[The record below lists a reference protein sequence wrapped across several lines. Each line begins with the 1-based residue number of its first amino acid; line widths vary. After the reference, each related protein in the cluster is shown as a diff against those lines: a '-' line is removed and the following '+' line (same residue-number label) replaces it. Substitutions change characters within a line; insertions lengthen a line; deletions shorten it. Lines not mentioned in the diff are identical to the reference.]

1 MIFSKKSPGLSPD
14 SIGDHLRLLVESSPE
29 GMVICDTEDRV
40 VFANPEFCR
49 MFGWDRQEVE
59 GKYINDIVAA
69 SVDIMDE
76 ASGVSST
83 VLSTPHVIPDTW
95 RTGKNGKRI
104 PVSLLAGPIIDGD
117 KAVGIYGIY
126 RDTSAKKRAEEQLNR
141 EKSFFENLFENAPE
155 AIVLCDRQER
165 VIKANRAFVK
175 LFGFSME
182 EMEGKDLNL
191 FVAQDPELFREAK
204 NIDAMAW
211 SGGEPLSVDTWRTR
225 KDGTKIP
232 VKVLQFPF
240 RVDQD
245 TLLDYTIYR
254 DRSKEIESEDAALQE
269 KTLFEKLFRSS
280 PYAITLENT
289 GGIILKANDAFYEM
303 FGYSTTDEIIG
314 KDVNTIVAQDRELR
328 EEALGM
334 DALFWSGRNIDQEVV
349 RQKKDGTRIHLAMKQ
364 THFRLPDGTL
374 LDYVIYRDI
383 EDRIKAEQ
391 ELRES
396 EKRYAAIVE
405 EQAEMVCRFLPGGE
419 VTFVNDSFC
428 FFFGISREQVISGPL
443 SLVLGSAN
451 GDLLESGPQRPSRED
466 PAAFIEHPF
475 TLPSGRQR
483 WLRWSRR
490 GIFSD
495 SGELAEIQAVGRDI
509 TEIKHTEEELR
520 RLNSVIRSVRGVN
533 RLINRQHDSRM
544 LVQEICAHLVEARGY
559 RNVWIAILANSG
571 KLATIS
577 EAGLRSDGRLY
588 SERIRNG
595 ILNDWA
601 LAVLKSSDISL
612 KRGVTAITDCPLLDR
627 YEESGIMSA
636 RLEHSG
642 RIFGLISVTVPGE
655 IPIDPEEQVLFSEL
669 AEDISFALNARE
681 IEIDRAEKAE
691 QVEGKVRQL
700 ELVASNR
707 RDGLWEWDVEN
718 GRLDLSPGYETMLG
732 YAPGEMKRSI
742 EGWRENVH
750 PEDLPEALRV
760 LDAVVSGTSDGS
772 IYEAAYRIRTRS
784 GGWMMILDRGSVVR
798 RDSSGRAVR
807 IVGTH
812 MEISCLKPEKDAAE

>member
-14 SIGDHLRLLVESSPE
+14 SFGDHLRLLVESSPE
-29 GMVICDTEDRV
+29 GMVICDTDDRV

-59 GKYINDIVAA
+59 GIYINDIVAA
-69 SVDIMDE
+69 SADILDE

-95 RTGKNGKRI
+95 RTRKDGTRI
-104 PVSLLAGPIIDGD
+104 PVSLLAGPIIDGER
-117 KAVGIYGIY
+117 AVGIYGIY

-155 AIVLCDRQER
+155 AIVLCDREER

-211 SGGEPLSVDTWRTR
+211 SGGEPFSVDTWRTR

-254 DRSKEIESEDAALQE
+254 DRSREIESEDAVLQE

-289 GGIILKANDAFYEM
+289 EGIILKANDAFYEM
-303 FGYSTTDEIIG
+303 FGYSRTDEIIG
-314 KDVNTIVAQDRELR
+314 KDVNTIVAQDPKIR
-328 EEALGM
+328 EEAIGM
-334 DALFWSGRNIDQEVV
+334 DALFWSGKNIDQEVV

-405 EQAEMVCRFLPGGE
+405 EQTEMVCRFLPGGE

-428 FFFGISREQVISGPL
+428 LFFGISREQVISGPL

-451 GDLLESGPQRPSRED
+451 GDMLESGPQRPSREN

-475 TLPSGRQR
+475 TLNSGKQR

-559 RNVWIAILANSG
+559 RNVWIAILANGG

-612 KRGVTAITDCPLLDR
+612 KREVTAITDCPLLDR

-655 IPIDPEEQVLFSEL
+655 MPIDPEEQTLFSEL

-681 IEIDRAEKAE
+681 IETDRAEKAE

-732 YAPGEMKRSI
+732 YSPGEMKRSI
-742 EGWRENVH
+742 DGWKESVH

-772 IYEAAYRIRTRS
+772 IYEAAYRMRTRS

-812 MEISCLKPEKDAAE
+812 MEISCLKPEMDAAE